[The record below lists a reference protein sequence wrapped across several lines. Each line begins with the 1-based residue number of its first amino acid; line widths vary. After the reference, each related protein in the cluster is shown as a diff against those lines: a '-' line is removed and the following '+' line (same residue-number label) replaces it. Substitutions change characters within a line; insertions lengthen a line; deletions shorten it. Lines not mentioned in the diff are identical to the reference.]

1 MTEPKTLIQAVCY
14 FADPALCREMLARQ
28 RWPNGPV
35 CPRCGGDDPW
45 FKQAKGIW
53 RCKACR
59 RDFSV
64 KVGTIF
70 EDSPIPLTAW
80 FPAIWMLSSSK
91 KSVSS
96 HALARAL
103 GVTQKT
109 AWFMVHRIRLL
120 MKQVGFGPLT
130 GEVEVDETFVGG
142 KERNK
147 HKAKRQ
153 HRGTGGVGKVAV
165 MGLLARHGEVRAT
178 IVPNVRRATLQ
189 RVVRQQV
196 EPGST
201 VYSDALKSYNGLNWD
216 YVHATIVHAERY
228 AEDRVHT
235 NSLENFWS
243 LFKRTI
249 YGTHHS
255 LSPVHLDRYLDDA
268 TFRFNTRKMSDGARF
283 TATVAQAEGRR
294 LTYEAL
300 TGKQRTA

>member
-1 MTEPKTLIQAVCY
+1 
-14 FADPALCREMLARQ
+14 MLARQ
-28 RWPNGPV
+28 RWLNGPV

-45 FKQAKGIW
+45 FKQARGIW
-53 RCKACR
+53 RCKACK

-120 MKQVGFGPLT
+120 MKQGGFEPLS

-142 KERNK
+142 KSRNM
-147 HKAKRQ
+147 HADKRSGALKGR
-153 HRGTGGVGKVAV
+153 HGGMVGKVAI
-165 MGLLARHGEVRAT
+165 MGLLERHGDVRT
-178 IVPNVRRATLQ
+178 RIVPNVRRATLQ
-189 RVVRQQV
+189 RVVREQV
-196 EPGST
+196 VPGST
-201 VYSDALKSYNGLNWD
+201 VYSDALRSYRGLDWD
-216 YVHATIVHAERY
+216 YVHATIDHAETY
-228 AEDRVHT
+228 VKDRVHT
-235 NSLENFWS
+235 NGLENFWS

-255 LSPVHLDRYLDDA
+255 VSPVHLDRYLDDA
-268 TFRFNTRKMSDGARF
+268 TFRFNTRKLSDSARF

-294 LTYEAL
+294 LTYSDLIGAAE
-300 TGKQRTA
+300 